1 MNREVGNEAKQE
13 GMPGATPHPT
23 QGMPKKRFDNIN
35 DIYDICIRM
44 LRYFRVKIEI
54 FFDQKV
60 YVTGAFMNF
69 QCDS

>member
-54 FFDQKV
+54 FFD
-60 YVTGAFMNF
+60 
-69 QCDS
+69 